1 MKVINFKD
9 AVFKFEDAVLDFEDA
24 VLKLEDAVHY
34 VSFDLP
40 RQPYEDAV
48 D

>member
-1 MKVINFKD
+1 MINFED
-9 AVFKFEDAVLDFEDA
+9 AVFKLEDGVLDFEDG

-40 RQPYEDAV
+40 SQP
-48 D
+48 